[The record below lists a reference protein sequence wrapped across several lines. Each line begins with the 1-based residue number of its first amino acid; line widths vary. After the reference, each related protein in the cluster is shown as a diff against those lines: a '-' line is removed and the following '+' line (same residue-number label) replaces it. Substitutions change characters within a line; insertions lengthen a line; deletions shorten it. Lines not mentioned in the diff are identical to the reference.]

1 MQTQIYRWIII
12 EAVQITKV
20 LITKH
25 ITKMKAFNKQKYL
38 LQINLITLANH
49 VKRDSNS
56 TILEFK
62 EVEDNNFL
70 RLQATINDK
79 FLPAFL
85 QI

>member
-1 MQTQIYRWIII
+1 M
-12 EAVQITKV
+12 VQITKV

-25 ITKMKAFNKQKYL
+25 IKKYL

-49 VKRDSNS
+49 VNRDSNR

-62 EVEDNNFL
+62 EVEDNNLL

-85 QI
+85 

>member
-1 MQTQIYRWIII
+1 MKFGIII
-12 EAVQITKV
+12 KAVQITKV

-25 ITKMKAFNKQKYL
+25 ITKMKAFNTQKYL

-62 EVEDNNFL
+62 EVEDNDLL
-70 RLQATINDK
+70 RL
-79 FLPAFL
+79 
-85 QI
+85 